1 MTLEVKIG
9 NVKVGG
15 GNPIVIQS
23 MTNTNTAD
31 VNSTVAQVKELVD
44 AGSEMVRMTVPN
56 DESAKAVKEIKKTLI
71 NDGYDVPIIG
81 DFHYNGHILLK
92 KFPECAESL
101 DKYRINPGN
110 VGFGDA
116 RDDNFKTFIDLAIE
130 YGKPVRIGVNS
141 GSLDQ
146 AVLAKMLDEN
156 LRTPEKERLETEEV
170 FTKAMVQSAVQSAEM
185 AVDYGLLKNNIL
197 LSVKISDVPQMI
209 SAYRE
214 LASKCEYA
222 LHVGVTEGGVG
233 SKGIVTNTAGL
244 SVLLLEGIGDTIRV
258 SMTFNPEEPRSR
270 EVVVAQEIVQVLG
283 LRSFS
288 PLVTSCPGCGRTTT
302 NTYRNLAF
310 EVDAYLKK
318 MAPVWRKK
326 GFKGIEKMKVSV
338 MGCIVN
344 GPGEAK
350 HASIGIS
357 LPGTGEAPSCPVI
370 ADGKQIAMIKGDYK
384 ALSTQF
390 EKMIDEYVE
399 SHYSGL
405 K

>member
-9 NVKVGG
+9 NVKLGG

-31 VNSTVAQVKELVD
+31 VKSTVKQTEELVE

-56 DESAKAVKEIKKTLI
+56 EESARAVKEIKKKLVS
-71 NDGYDVPIIG
+71 DGYDVPIIG

-92 KFPECAESL
+92 KFPDCAESL
-101 DKYRINPGN
+101 DKLRINPGN
-110 VGFGDA
+110 AGFGEA
-116 RDDNFKTFIDLAIE
+116 RDENFKTFIDIAME
-130 YGKPVRIGVNS
+130 HDKAVRIGVNS

-146 AVLAKMLDEN
+146 VVLAKLMDED
-156 LRTPEKERLETEEV
+156 LKKPEGERLGNEAV
-170 FTKAMVQSAVQSAEM
+170 FTNAMVQSAVQSAEM
-185 AVDYGLLKNNIL
+185 AVDYGLPKNRIV

-209 SAYRE
+209 AAYRK
-214 LASKCEYA
+214 LSSLGDYA

-233 SKGIVTNTAGL
+233 SKGIVTNAAGL

-258 SMTFNPEEPRSR
+258 SMTFNPDEPRSR
-270 EVVVAQEIVQVLG
+270 EVTVAQEIVQVLG

-326 GFKGIEKMKVSV
+326 GFKGVEKMKVSI

-370 ADGKQIAMIKGDYK
+370 ADGEQIATIKGDYK
-384 ALSTQF
+384 ELSTQF
-390 EKMIDEYVE
+390 EKMIDNYVE
-399 SHYSGL
+399 THY

>member
-1 MTLEVKIG
+1 MTYEVRIG
-9 NVKVGG
+9 NVKIGG
-15 GNPIVIQS
+15 GNPIAIQS

-31 VNSTVAQVKELVD
+31 VKSTVKQVEELVD
-44 AGSEMVRMTVPN
+44 AGSEMVRVTVPN
-56 DESAKAVKEIKKTLI
+56 EESAKSVKEIKKTLI
-71 NDGYDVPIIG
+71 RDGYEVPIIG

-92 KFPECAESL
+92 KFPDCADAL

-110 VGFGDA
+110 VGFGEA
-116 RDDNFKTFIDLAIE
+116 RDENFKTFIDLAVE
-130 YGKPVRIGVNS
+130 YDKPVRIGVNS

-146 AVLAKMLDEN
+146 SVLARMMDEN
-156 LRTPEKERLETEEV
+156 LKKPEGEVLESEVV

-185 AVDYGLLKNNIL
+185 AVDYGLSKNNIV

-214 LASKCEYA
+214 LASKCDYA
-222 LHVGVTEGGVG
+222 LHVGVTEGGLG
-233 SKGIVTNTAGL
+233 SKGIVMNTAGL

-258 SMTFNPEEPRSR
+258 SMTFNPDEPRSR

-288 PLVTSCPGCGRTTT
+288 PMVTSCPGCGRTTT

-318 MAPVWRKK
+318 MTPIWKKK

-350 HASIGIS
+350 HANIGVS
-357 LPGTGEAPSCPVI
+357 LPGVGEEPSCPVI
-370 ADGKQIAMIKGDYK
+370 ADGKQIAIIKGDYK
-384 ALSTQF
+384 ELSEKF
-390 EKMIDEYVE
+390 ESLINDYVE
-399 SHYSGL
+399 THY

>member
-1 MTLEVKIG
+1 MTYEVRIG
-9 NVKVGG
+9 NVKIGG
-15 GNPIVIQS
+15 GNPIAIQS

-31 VNSTVAQVKELVD
+31 VKSTVKQVEELVD
-44 AGSEMVRMTVPN
+44 AGSEMVRVTVPN
-56 DESAKAVKEIKKTLI
+56 EESAKSVKEIKKTLI
-71 NDGYDVPIIG
+71 RDGYEVPIIG

-92 KFPECAESL
+92 KFPDCADAL

-110 VGFGDA
+110 VGFGEA
-116 RDDNFKTFIDLAIE
+116 RDENFKTFIDLAVE
-130 YGKPVRIGVNS
+130 YDKPVRIGVNS

-146 AVLAKMLDEN
+146 SVLARMMDEN
-156 LRTPEKERLETEEV
+156 LKKPEGEALESEVV

-185 AVDYGLLKNNIL
+185 AVDYGLSKNNIV

-214 LASKCEYA
+214 LASKCDYA
-222 LHVGVTEGGVG
+222 LHVGVTEGGLG
-233 SKGIVTNTAGL
+233 SKGIVMNTAGL

-258 SMTFNPEEPRSR
+258 SMTFNPDEPRSR

-288 PLVTSCPGCGRTTT
+288 PMVTSCPGCGRTTT

-318 MAPVWRKK
+318 MTPIWKKK

-350 HASIGIS
+350 HANIGVS
-357 LPGTGEAPSCPVI
+357 LPGVGEEPSCPVI
-370 ADGKQIAMIKGDYK
+370 ADGKQIAIIKGDYK
-384 ALSTQF
+384 ELSEKF
-390 EKMIDEYVE
+390 ESLINDYVE
-399 SHYSGL
+399 THY

>member
-1 MTLEVKIG
+1 MTYEVKIG
-9 NVKVGG
+9 NVKIGG
-15 GNPIVIQS
+15 GNPVVIQS

-31 VNSTVAQVKELVD
+31 VKSTVKQTEELVD

-56 DESAKAVKEIKKTLI
+56 EESAKSIKEIKKTLL
-71 NDGYDVPIIG
+71 NEGYDVPIIG

-92 KFPECAESL
+92 KFQECAEGL

-110 VGFGDA
+110 AGFGEA
-116 RDDNFKTFIDLAIE
+116 RDENFKTFIDLAIE
-130 YGKPVRIGVNS
+130 YNKPVRIGVNS

-146 AVLAKMLDEN
+146 AVLAKMMDEN
-156 LRTPEKERLETEEV
+156 LKKPEGQMLESEAV
-170 FTKAMVQSAVQSAEM
+170 FTKAMVQSALQSAEM
-185 AVDYGLLKNNIL
+185 SVDYGLPKNNII

-214 LASKCEYA
+214 LASKCDYA
-222 LHVGVTEGGVG
+222 LHAGVTEGGLG
-233 SKGIVTNTAGL
+233 SKGVVMNTAGL
-244 SVLLLEGIGDTIRV
+244 SALLLEGIGDTIRV
-258 SMTFNPEEPRSR
+258 SMTFNPDEPRSR
-270 EVVVAQEIVQVLG
+270 EVVVAQEILQVLG
-283 LRSFS
+283 LRNFS
-288 PLVTSCPGCGRTTT
+288 PMVTSCPGCGRTTT

-318 MAPVWRKK
+318 MTPIWRKK

-357 LPGTGEAPSCPVI
+357 LPGIGEEPSCPVI
-370 ADGKQIAMIKGDYK
+370 ADGKQVATIKGDYK
-384 ALSTQF
+384 ELSEKF
-390 EKMIDEYVE
+390 EKMINDYVE
-399 SHYSGL
+399 THYR
-405 K
+405 

>member
-1 MTLEVKIG
+1 MTFEVKIG
-9 NVKVGG
+9 NVKIGG
-15 GNPIVIQS
+15 KNPIAIQS

-31 VNSTVAQVKELVD
+31 VKSTVAQVKELVD
-44 AGSEMVRMTVPN
+44 AGSELVRMTVPN
-56 DESAKAVKEIKKTLI
+56 DEGAKAVKDIKKTLL

-92 KFPECAESL
+92 KFPDCAESL
-101 DKYRINPGN
+101 DKFRINPGN
-110 VGFGDA
+110 VGFGEA
-116 RDDNFKTFIDLAIE
+116 RDDNFKAFVDLAVE
-130 YGKPVRIGVNS
+130 YDKPVRIGVNG

-146 AVLAKMLDEN
+146 TVLAKMMDED
-156 LRTPEKERLETEEV
+156 LKRSEKERFGNNVV
-170 FTKAMVQSAVQSAEM
+170 FYKAMVESAFQSAEM
-185 AVDYGLLKNNIL
+185 AVNYGLSKNKIV
-197 LSVKISDVPQMI
+197 LSVKISDVPMMI
-209 SAYRE
+209 AAYRE
-214 LASKCEYA
+214 LASKGDYA

-233 SKGIVTNTAGL
+233 SKGIVTNAAGL
-244 SVLLLEGIGDTIRV
+244 SVLLLEGIGNTIRV

-318 MAPVWRKK
+318 MTPVWKKK
-326 GFKGIEKMKVSV
+326 GFKGVEKMKVSV

-350 HASIGIS
+350 HSSIGIS

-370 ADGKQIAMIKGDYK
+370 ADGKQIATIQGDYK
-384 ALSTQF
+384 ELSKKF
-390 EKMIDEYVE
+390 EAMIDNYVE
-399 SHYSGL
+399 THYR
-405 K
+405 

>member
-1 MTLEVKIG
+1 MTYEVKIG
-9 NVKVGG
+9 NVKIGG
-15 GNPIVIQS
+15 GNPVVIQS

-31 VNSTVAQVKELVD
+31 VKSTVKQTEELVD

-56 DESAKAVKEIKKTLI
+56 EESAKSIKEIKKTLL
-71 NDGYDVPIIG
+71 NEGYDVPIIG

-92 KFPECAESL
+92 KFQECAEGL

-110 VGFGDA
+110 AGFGEA
-116 RDDNFKTFIDLAIE
+116 RDENFKTFIDLAIE
-130 YGKPVRIGVNS
+130 YNKPVRIGVNS

-146 AVLAKMLDEN
+146 AVLAKMMDEN
-156 LRTPEKERLETEEV
+156 LKKPEGQMLESEAV
-170 FTKAMVQSAVQSAEM
+170 FTKAMVQSALQSAEM
-185 AVDYGLLKNNIL
+185 AVDYGLPKNNII

-214 LASKCEYA
+214 LASKCDYA
-222 LHVGVTEGGVG
+222 LHAGVTEGGLG
-233 SKGIVTNTAGL
+233 SKGVVMNTAGL
-244 SVLLLEGIGDTIRV
+244 SALLLEGIGDTIRV
-258 SMTFNPEEPRSR
+258 SMTFNPDEPRSR
-270 EVVVAQEIVQVLG
+270 EVVVAQEILQVLG
-283 LRSFS
+283 LRNFS
-288 PLVTSCPGCGRTTT
+288 PMVTSCPGCGRTTT

-318 MAPVWRKK
+318 MTPIWRKK

-357 LPGTGEAPSCPVI
+357 LPGIGEEPSCPVI
-370 ADGKQIAMIKGDYK
+370 ADGKQVATIKGDYK
-384 ALSTQF
+384 ELSEKF
-390 EKMIDEYVE
+390 EKMINDYVE
-399 SHYSGL
+399 THYR
-405 K
+405 